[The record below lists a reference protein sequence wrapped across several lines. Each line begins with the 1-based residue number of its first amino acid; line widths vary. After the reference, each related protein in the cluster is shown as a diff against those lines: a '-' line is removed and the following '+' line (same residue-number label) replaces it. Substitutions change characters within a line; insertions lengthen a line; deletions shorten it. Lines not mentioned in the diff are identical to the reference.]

1 MTLNVAL
8 WVAGIVMIGVGYVQV
23 RRPYARLQG
32 LRATDENLRRYDSWR
47 GGRRGDVETGV
58 TGADVM
64 RQQLRGQ
71 VRLWGAVLVLGVVLV
86 LLGFFIR

>member
-1 MTLNVAL
+1 MTLNLVL
-8 WVAGIVMIGVGYVQV
+8 WAVGVLLIAAGYVQV
-23 RRPYARLQG
+23 RGPYARLQS

-47 GGRRGDVETGV
+47 GARRAEAETGL

-71 VRLWGAVLVLGVVLV
+71 VRLWGAVMALGVVLV
-86 LLGFFIR
+86 FLGFFLR